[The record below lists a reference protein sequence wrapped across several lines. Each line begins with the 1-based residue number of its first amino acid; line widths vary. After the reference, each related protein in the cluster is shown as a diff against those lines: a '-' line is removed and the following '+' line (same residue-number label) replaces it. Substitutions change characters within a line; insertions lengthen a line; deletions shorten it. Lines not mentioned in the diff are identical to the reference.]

1 MIPFNQNTWIIQES
15 QLHII
20 SGSIFKTSER
30 TICII
35 YLFFVT
41 MSKRQKR
48 FCFVL
53 FFPGKRASWLFHF
66 KLIKDNAKEHVYV
79 WNYEKA
85 WYHKGDI
92 QQLPLWMISI
102 WICGGYFNH
111 CECFNIILH
120 TIARKQLW
128 FLQDQ
133 WSYNFRSHFCHV
145 LSEKYI
151 WKRMGY
157 FKHQREVEIT

>member
-20 SGSIFKTSER
+20 SGSTFKTSER

-53 FFPGKRASWLFHF
+53 FFFPRKESVLALSFQTDQRQCQKNMYMYENMKKHTTRGIYNNYLFGWF
-66 KLIKDNAKEHVYV
+66 LGIY
-79 WNYEKA
+79 
-85 WYHKGDI
+85 
-92 QQLPLWMISI
+92 
-102 WICGGYFNH
+102 GGYFNH
-111 CECFNIILH
+111 CEWFNIILH
-120 TIARKQLW
+120 TIARKQSW

-133 WSYNFRSHFCHV
+133 WGYNFRSHFCHV

-157 FKHQREVEIT
+157 FKQQREVEIT